1 MTLAT
6 ADVITPAHIPTAPDD
21 NTLPLSASVRA
32 PGEFRVTRRNGKATI
47 FDPSKITV
55 AITKAFLAVEGGTAA
70 ASPRIHETVAAL
82 TDSVVASLKR
92 RTPGGGSF
100 YIEDIQDQVELAL
113 MREGHHK
120 VARAYVLYR
129 EARARERS
137 DELAQT
143 EEAAPA
149 RSMNVTM
156 LDGTVQPLDVARLR
170 TLCDEAC
177 AGLEGTDALTV
188 HNETLRNLYDGLSE
202 KELSASLV
210 MSARTLI
217 ETEPN

>member
-6 ADVITPAHIPTAPDD
+6 ADVTTQAHLPAALEDSA
-21 NTLPLSASVRA
+21 LPIGTDVRA
-32 PGEFRVTRRNGKATI
+32 PGEFRVTRRNGKATT

-82 TDSVVASLKR
+82 TESVVASLKR
-92 RTPGGGSF
+92 RAPGGGSF

-129 EARARERS
+129 EARARER
-137 DELAQT
+137 
-143 EEAAPA
+143 EEQAAAEESAAPEPP
-149 RSMNVTM
+149 RSTT
-156 LDGTVQPLDVARLR
+156 LPDGRR
-170 TLCDEAC
+170 EASIPRVY
-177 AGLEGTDALTV
+177 A
-188 HNETLRNLYDGLSE
+188 
-202 KELSASLV
+202 
-210 MSARTLI
+210 
-217 ETEPN
+217 P